1 MKLDLAFSKSQKRA
15 IYISTS
21 LFLGTLLAMFLEL
34 SFLIYYLNICALFVI
49 AREIYICAIE
59 QNETPTHWVLICL
72 GAIMSIVGNSMWYFY
87 MVAVTKIQE
96 HEYQYLFISNVLPV
110 LLIFS
115 AISVYFFN
123 RFLNDIKERL
133 VANIDM
139 ASIFLALGAFTLG
152 MLDKF
157 DYSMV
162 FKAPAPFAY
171 FLIIIISMASI
182 FIIMSAFFVSNQ
194 LIIRHSILYIMIATM
209 LEATISIYDAYD
221 NLTWIGSGES
231 QMSLPY
237 ERGVVLALGV
247 VPFFIYMLG
256 AFHLRHINRRVRRD
270 NLTLSP
276 STSWIPLLVLIPIAI
291 HMDMDAK
298 FLSFI
303 IFVLMTHA
311 LIGHYARSN
320 INAKMLLE
328 KELAAQDS
336 LKKTIETHS
345 SQYSLSNLKLRDML
359 NKDHLTGLSNRNF
372 LMYELENMLGIKDN
386 LVAIYYINIQKFKLI
401 NRTYG
406 HSIGDRLLKSIA
418 KTLLELVQGNIKE
431 YDGEFANNYTIARLG
446 ADEFVLVKKLENED
460 EFKNLADTILSKLS
474 ETFFID
480 NYSFN
485 LIYHIGAHMT
495 KAQGDEVIKA
505 ANNAQELLRNADK
518 SLHFLKYSGKSQI
531 CFYSKEVS
539 QLNNDRARIENMLR
553 NADFQTDFEIFFQPV
568 FDINTNQICGAEA
581 LLRWNHRGG
590 QLEAKEFLT
599 IAQNSDMGSELC
611 SLSAQKTIQILSQWQ
626 HEGLRIPK
634 TGINILHQQL
644 IRPRFASIINGF
656 LQKYELEAKYIE
668 VELLEK
674 IWRHPKVV
682 LDDTFEALKKMGIS
696 VCIDEF
702 GIGHSSIN
710 FIKRYG
716 INRIK
721 IAHSIVE
728 SAEGCESKKEILSSI
743 IDIGNILGIHT
754 TAKGVIDKEFI
765 AILRKLN
772 CTEAMGY
779 ALERPMRAEEFRAYL
794 RHNSHRVL
802 PA

>member
-1 MKLDLAFSKSQKRA
+1 MKLELAFDKSQKRA
-15 IYISTS
+15 IYIAIS
-21 LFLGTLLAMFLEL
+21 LFLGTLLSIFLEL

-49 AREIYICAIE
+49 AREIYLCSIE

-72 GAIMSIVGNSMWYFY
+72 AAIMSIVGNSMWYFY

-115 AISVYFFN
+115 SVSVYFFH

-139 ASIFLALGAFTLG
+139 ASIFLVLTAFTLG

-182 FIIMSAFFVSNQ
+182 FVIMSAFFVSDQ
-194 LIIRHSILYIMIATM
+194 LIIRHSILYVMIAT
-209 LEATISIYDAYD
+209 LLQATISIYDAYD
-221 NLTWIGSGES
+221 NLTWIGSGEG
-231 QMSLPY
+231 QLSLPY

-256 AFHLRHINRRVRRD
+256 AFHLKHINRRVRRD

-291 HMDMDAK
+291 HIDMDVK
-298 FLSFI
+298 FLFFI

-320 INAKMLLE
+320 INAKILLE
-328 KELAAQDS
+328 KELAAQDA
-336 LKKTIETHS
+336 LKKTIETQS

-372 LMYELENMLGIKDN
+372 LMYELENMLSIKDT
-386 LVAIYYINIQKFKLI
+386 LVAVYYINIQKFKLI

-406 HSIGDRLLKSIA
+406 HSIGDRLLKGIA
-418 KTLLELVQGNIKE
+418 KSMLELAQGNIKE
-431 YDGEFANNYTIARLG
+431 YDGDFINDYTIARLS
-446 ADEFVLVKKLENED
+446 ADEFVLIKKLENED
-460 EFKNLADTILSKLS
+460 EFKTLAQTILSKLS

-480 NYSFN
+480 SYSFK
-485 LIYHIGAHMT
+485 LIYHIGAHM
-495 KAQGDEVIKA
+495 IKTQDNKESVA
-505 ANNAQELLRNADK
+505 EMAQELLQNADK
-518 SLHFLKYSGKSQI
+518 ALHFLKYSNKSQI
-531 CFYSKEVS
+531 CFYSQEVS
-539 QLNNDRARIENMLR
+539 KLNSDRAKIEAMLR
-553 NADFQTDFEIFFQPV
+553 NADFQKDFEIFFQPV
-568 FDINTNQICGAEA
+568 FDINTNQICAAEA

-590 QLEAKEFLT
+590 HLEAKEFLT
-599 IAQNSDMGSELC
+599 IAQNSDIGSELC
-611 SLSAQKTIQILSQWQ
+611 ALSAEKTIQILSQWQ
-626 HEGLRIPK
+626 HEGLRVPK

-644 IRPRFASIINGF
+644 VRPHFASVINSF
-656 LQKYELEAKYIE
+656 LQKHELEPRYIE

-674 IWRHPKVV
+674 IWKHPKVV
-682 LDDTFEALKKMGIS
+682 LDDTFDALREMGIS
-696 VCIDEF
+696 ICIDEF

-710 FIKRYG
+710 YIKRYG

-721 IAHSIVE
+721 IAHRIVE
-728 SAEGCESKKEILSSI
+728 SAETDKNKTDILSSI

-754 TAKGVIDKEFI
+754 TAKGVIDKDFTTT
-765 AILRKLN
+765 LKKLK
-772 CTEAMGY
+772 CSEAMGY
-779 ALERPMRAEEFRAYL
+779 ALERPMKAEEFRAYL